1 MILMVSILEGMLKV
15 IEEDSLDERYR
26 IIDLKK
32 SKYKVLV
39 PGISVVEIKLSTIVK
54 GLGEVK

>member
-39 PGISVVEIKLSTIVK
+39 SGISVVEIKLSTIVK